1 MARDELFE
9 PFLEYLMSKDINVV
23 KNFKDKYVLTNN
35 IDESLMA
42 NQLMLINEFQN
53 KAMGYKGYMGK
64 RLNNKTGSIVEQYK
78 VYIKRLKRYLKN
90 IKMNT
95 PENDFEEMLLKVGN
109 EYIKRAEYC
118 ISEIFN
124 SGYMDIIKRSM
135 DRTEICIGDADF
147 SNLRKTDKLE
157 IINIDKCNYNN
168 IEIDCFNILSKYKR
182 KGIKLDFKYLVDDF
196 CKYSN
201 LSKESNRFILALLS
215 YPYEFMKCFNRY
227 REKTKELSE
236 EEYENKLKKAIIKDG
251 EVLF

>member
-1 MARDELFE
+1 VARDELFE

-157 IINIDKCNYNN
+157 IINIDKCSYNN

-182 KGIKLDFKYLVDDF
+182 KGIKLDFKYLVEYF
-196 CKYSN
+196 CKCSN
-201 LSKESNRFILALLS
+201 LSKESNIFILALLS
-215 YPYEFMKCFNRY
+215 YPYEFMKCVNRY
-227 REKTKELSE
+227 REKSKELSE
-236 EEYENKLKKAIIKDG
+236 KEYENKLKKAIIKDG
-251 EVLF
+251 EALF